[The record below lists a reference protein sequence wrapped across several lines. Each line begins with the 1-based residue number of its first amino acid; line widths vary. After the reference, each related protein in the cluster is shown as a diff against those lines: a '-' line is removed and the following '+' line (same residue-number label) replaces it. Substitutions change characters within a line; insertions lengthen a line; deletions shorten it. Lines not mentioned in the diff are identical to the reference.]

1 MFYKSTAFWNIDIKF
16 NTGQISV
23 IQGYFGFYTYCIF
36 YFVQDL

>member
-23 IQGYFGFYTYCIF
+23 MLSYYNFDMYFIYHFA
-36 YFVQDL
+36 QDM